1 MQSKNSAK
9 PIKRGRGRPR
19 KNQIQTNNK
28 SNKSNI
34 GTGTGTGTGTDG
46 GIVLTTT
53 NQKEVDDEII
63 LHLPLSL
70 KDIKKDI
77 SLKKSNDQ
85 ENIQDT
91 NIFTINDIHSD
102 SNGSC
107 EINDAYIYDLKEK
120 IKEQEKS
127 IKNLLKELDEY
138 KSLVSGNE
146 DYGENDLNQVN
157 GTNNKKVT
165 KMDIKLI
172 DCKTGNPVI
181 VEKTDI
187 ACWWCSYNF
196 DNPPC
201 FLPENYVNNTFYVF
215 GCFCTFNC
223 AITYN
228 LNINDSS
235 VWNRY
240 SLLKKLYSLIYKTE
254 CNISLAPPR
263 EVFDKFGGILKYENY
278 RKTCNK
284 NMKEYRFIMPPMTSI
299 IPLIEEG
306 CTDNT
311 KVNISL
317 ADINRRTSLRR
328 TKPLPNTKNA
338 LFETFGIK

>member
-9 PIKRGRGRPR
+9 PVKRGRGRPR
-19 KNQIQTNNK
+19 KNQTQINNK
-28 SNKSNI
+28 SISSKKISN
-34 GTGTGTGTGTDG
+34 GTVTEGGTS
-46 GIVLTTT
+46 IT
-53 NQKEVDDEII
+53 NQKDENDEII

-70 KDIKKDI
+70 KDISVKNLNVDQK
-77 SLKKSNDQ
+77 ND
-85 ENIQDT
+85 NHDT

-102 SNGSC
+102 SNGDSNS
-107 EINDAYIYDLKEK
+107 EINDAYIFDLKEK

-127 IKNLLKELDEY
+127 IKNLSKELDEY
-138 KSLVSGNE
+138 KLLVTDNAIT
-146 DYGENDLNQVN
+146 

-165 KMDIKLI
+165 KMDINLI
-172 DCKTGNPVI
+172 NCKTGNPVI
-181 VEKTDI
+181 VEKTNI

-201 FLPENYVNNTFYVF
+201 FLPENYANNTFCVF

-223 AITYN
+223 AIAYN

-240 SLLKKLYSLIYKTE
+240 SLLKKLYTLIYKEE

-263 EVFDKFGGILKYENY
+263 EVFEKFGGILKYDDY

-284 NMKEYRFIMPPMTSI
+284 SMKEYRFIMPPMTSI

-306 CTDNT
+306 CSDRT

-317 ADINRRTSLRR
+317 ADINKRTSLRR
-328 TKPLPNTKNA
+328 TKPLPNTKNT
-338 LFETFGIK
+338 LLETFGIK